1 MESFSQP
8 IYTQALPN
16 GESANPS
23 IASTSQQPAAAGAA
37 SLPAVIDSQTQPDP
51 ASQSPKSFPTS
62 VFAPFPEQSPTDP
75 PLVGFASI
83 PSRAA
88 VLPNAVPYTR
98 PTPYEIPPIQYGAGL
113 SQNPPARR
121 IVDESEASKMRP
133 DELREAG
140 VVRDEEIQKIS
151 IEELKKM
158 GLGRVPSGFCY
169 SARMTLHKPLE
180 KSSKGDDPHP
190 EQPAP
195 TGLVNRMQRVAVREA
210 LREEVTLVHSEGHW
224 DRVRATGCTSVSRAW
239 WNLCRAPT
247 LQRSLKLPPDLPN
260 LSLAVQSVE
269 YLETCTEFFDRLSLY
284 VNPDSAFAARLS
296 CGGVIEMCRAV
307 AEGQIRNGFA
317 IVRPPGHHAEPEE
330 AMGFCFFNNV
340 AVSAKW
346 LQTVYGAGGQ
356 RDVNGKE
363 IKMKKVMILD
373 WDVHHGNGTQKA
385 FEDDPNVLYVSLHR
399 HSDGFYPG
407 GTYGALDSV
416 GSGAGRGFSV
426 NIPFPDTG
434 MTDADYIYAF
444 QQIVMPIAYEF
455 APDIVLVSAGYDA
468 AIGDELG
475 KMKVSPGGYAHM
487 THLLSVLAGGK
498 LVLALEGGYNV
509 ESVVKSSHAC
519 VEVLVGDEP
528 PHLPSL
534 GAASLSAT
542 NTVHEVMRMQSQF
555 WKSMGAALSKAGK
568 TVSLSEMLKAHRV
581 YELYHE
587 YQLFNIELSS
597 PTLEEAFSNQL
608 LLSED
613 VYDADT
619 LLVFMHDLH
628 PRLSTR
634 ISNGPSWSVFLLF
647 LARSKAACDPE
658 RRFSLQ
664 LDTSRE
670 VLDWA
675 RDNEFGVV
683 DVNFLAHLPTVKG
696 QLPDPSRDRKL
707 ERELALY
714 VWDNIVGYVVF
725 SPGFTDPASDR
736 QIRLSR
742 LSTARNIILFGSGAG
757 CSALVQIVQ
766 NRGGKLISSASQN
779 HPLTARTNL
788 ARANS
793 HSHAATVV
801 QRVRACI
808 SVLGHEAP
816 PELEASSGVR
826 PWYKQNSFVLLPS
839 THPLHED
846 ARRAGKHQ
854 KKYGNIH
861 RAGADDE
868 SRPTHLLRA
877 SMPKIKDFIA
887 AKLPPP
893 PVVESSG
900 GEDIVMTNG
909 EAPSPTAASNG
920 AVAAAAAAS

>member
-190 EQPAP
+190 EQPARITGVFNKLTT

-224 DRVRATGCTSVSRAW
+224 DRVRATGF
-239 WNLCRAPT
+239 
-247 LQRSLKLPPDLPN
+247 
-260 LSLAVQSVE
+260 QSVE

-555 WKSMGAALSKAGK
+555 WKSMGAAVQTSEELSKAGK

-619 LLVFMHDLH
+619 LLVFMHDLG
-628 PRLSTR
+628 SFKA
-634 ISNGPSWSVFLLF
+634 SF
-647 LARSKAACDPE
+647 LASTLDTDLE
-658 RRFSLQ
+658 RTQL

-714 VWDNIVGYVVF
+714 VWDNIVG
-725 SPGFTDPASDR
+725 
-736 QIRLSR
+736 

-766 NRGGKLISSASQN
+766 NRG
-779 HPLTARTNL
+779 
-788 ARANS
+788 
-793 HSHAATVV
+793 ATVV